1 VLSQII
7 VAVAIT
13 LIAGRTSSV
22 VVAEVIFL
30 LTVSTTTDQQLV
42 NRRNI
47 TGTWIG
53 GTGRY
58 EVTQN
63 GNQVVWDGI
72 GRFGNKGWHHSAT
85 GSVDGDTIYAK
96 MEELPDSNFPGIPGG
111 ARTQGTISSDWQTI
125 TWIGQNDQ
133 ERVWHR
139 DNWIEHYLTAHCFP
153 AMQPPTWIPGTG
165 LMIFPT
171 SHVVI

>member
-1 VLSQII
+1 MAENEKKSGVLSQII
-7 VAVAIT
+7 VPVAIA
-13 LIAGRTSSV
+13 LIAGGTAPWWWQKLFPSDRSIT
-22 VVAEVIFL
+22 A
-30 LTVSTTTDQQLV
+30 DQQLV
-42 NRRNI
+42 SRRNI

-72 GRFGNKGWHHSAT
+72 GRFGNKGWHHRAT
-85 GSVDGDTIYAK
+85 GSVDGDTIYAT

-111 ARTQGTISSDWQTI
+111 AKTQGTISSDWQTI
-125 TWIGQNDQ
+125 TWVGQNDQ

-139 DNWIEHYLTAHCFP
+139 R
-153 AMQPPTWIPGTG
+153 
-165 LMIFPT
+165 
-171 SHVVI
+171 